1 VDGGTIWTDSTRGE
15 PNAITAQHQDHP
27 SKTFTFPHEAL
38 VVPYS
43 TGQGGGKIATS
54 SGGSGSGSAKAASGP
69 GTTCGTQSEVGQ
81 FLYLEG
87 HEYLM

>member
-1 VDGGTIWTDSTRGE
+1 M
-15 PNAITAQHQDHP
+15 
-27 SKTFTFPHEAL
+27 
-38 VVPYS
+38 VPYS
-43 TGQGGGKIATS
+43 TRE
-54 SGGSGSGSAKAASGP
+54 GSGNMTAGDVEAAASGP